1 MKAGA
6 ETPRLEYLLSNIQQS
21 LRKGKNMSNNK
32 RRILPCLF
40 RGRVIVAFLIIVQ
53 IAVLIVSAIMGA
65 NYSGYVAIALNL
77 ISFAISF
84 VVIVSRTNDAYKL
97 IWIYLILA
105 FPVFGGLL
113 YLVFSIQ
120 GSMKLMRPYMLG
132 IENKTRV
139 RNETTIETATR
150 ACMEHTEHQTV
161 IKYLSDQ
168 SGFPVSNN
176 TVTKFYPM
184 GEDFYSDLLEALR
197 SAEKYIFLEYFI
209 IDEGKMWDSILE
221 ILEEKAA
228 SGVTVRII
236 YDDFGCI
243 FNLPKNYPE
252 MLAEKGIEC
261 RSFNRFRPLLT
272 GLQNNRDHRKI
283 CSVDGK
289 IAFTGGINLADEYIN
304 EIEKYGHWK
313 DSAVGLIGEGAWSLT
328 VIFLKMWLL
337 TSPEFNIDDQ
347 DIFQYKPEAEF
358 IECNDGYVQPYCDSP
373 LDKDQVCERIYMHL
387 IHSAKKYLYI
397 CTPYLIIDDSMLG
410 ALTYA
415 AQSGVDVRIITP
427 HKWDKRLVHITTQS
441 YYHDLIESGVRIY
454 EYTPG
459 FIHSK
464 IFVSDDTVASIGTAN
479 LDFRSL
485 YLHFECGTLL
495 YGSSAVIEAK
505 DDFLAT
511 LKECKEIRAEDCK
524 HGVLRRL
531 LGSVMRLIAPLL

>member
-1 MKAGA
+1 
-6 ETPRLEYLLSNIQQS
+6 
-21 LRKGKNMSNNK
+21 MSNNK
-32 RRILPCLF
+32 RRILPNLF
-40 RGRVIVAFLIIVQ
+40 RGRVIVAFLILVE
-53 IAVLIVSAIMGA
+53 IAVLLLSALLGA
-65 NYSGYVAIALNL
+65 KYSACVAVGLNL
-77 ISFAISF
+77 ISFIISL

-120 GSMKLMRPYMLG
+120 GSMKLMEPYMKQ
-132 IENKTRV
+132 IEAKTRLV
-139 RNETTIETATR
+139 SESTGETAAQASIEYPSR
-150 ACMEHTEHQTV
+150 KTV
-161 IKYLSDQ
+161 INYLSDH
-168 SGFPVSNN
+168 SGFPISNN
-176 TVTKFYPM
+176 TVTKFYPT
-184 GEDFYSDLLEALR
+184 GEAFYSDLLEALS

-209 IDEGKMWDSILE
+209 IGEGKMWDSILE
-221 ILEEKAA
+221 ILEEKA
-228 SGVTVRII
+228 SQGVQVRII

-261 RSFNRFRPLLT
+261 RAFNRFRPLLT

-337 TSPEFNIDDQ
+337 TSPEPDKEDPKIES
-347 DIFQYKPEAEF
+347 YKPCEEF
-358 IECNDGYVQPYCDSP
+358 EDFSDGYVQPYCDSP
-373 LDKDQVCERIYMHL
+373 LDRDQVCERVYIQM
-387 IHSAKKYLYI
+387 IHSAKRYLYI
-397 CTPYLIIDDSMLG
+397 CTPYLIIDDSMLSS
-410 ALTYA
+410 LIFA

-427 HKWDKRLVHITTQS
+427 YKWDKRLVHITTQS
-441 YYHDLIESGVRIY
+441 YYSDLIEGGVRIY

-464 IFVSDDTVASIGTAN
+464 IFVSDDEIASIGTAN

-485 YLHFECGTLL
+485 YLHFECGAML
-495 YGSSAVIEAK
+495 YGCSAVREAK
-505 DDFLAT
+505 EDFLAT
-511 LKECKEIRAEDCK
+511 LGECQEIHLGDCK
-524 HGVLRRL
+524 TGMLKRF
-531 LGSVMRLIAPLL
+531 LGSILRLIAPLL

>member
-1 MKAGA
+1 
-6 ETPRLEYLLSNIQQS
+6 
-21 LRKGKNMSNNK
+21 MSNKK
-32 RRILPCLF
+32 RRLLPNLF
-40 RGRVIVAFLIIVQ
+40 RGRVIVAFLIVVQ
-53 IAVLIVSAIMGA
+53 IAVLILSAVIGA
-65 NYSGYVAIALNL
+65 KYSGYIAAALNL

-105 FPVFGGLL
+105 FPVFGGLF

-120 GSMKLMRPYMLG
+120 GSMNLMKPYMLQ

-139 RNETTIETATR
+139 QNEKTCGIANSASDDHPNHKTLIN
-150 ACMEHTEHQTV
+150 
-161 IKYLSDQ
+161 YLSDHA
-168 SGFPVSNN
+168 GFPISDN
-176 TVTKFYPM
+176 TATKFYPT
-184 GEDFYSDLLEALR
+184 GEAFYEDLLSALK

-209 IDEGKMWDSILE
+209 IGEGKMWGSILE

-261 RSFNRFRPLLT
+261 RAFNRFRPLLT

-337 TSPEFNIDDQ
+337 TSPEPDKDDRDISCYKPDCEFDKIDD
-347 DIFQYKPEAEF
+347 
-358 IECNDGYVQPYCDSP
+358 GYAQPYCDSP
-373 LDKDQVCERIYMHL
+373 LDKDQVCERIYQQM
-387 IHSAKKYLYI
+387 IHSAKRYLYI
-397 CTPYLIIDDSMLG
+397 CTPYLIIDDSMLNS
-410 ALTYA
+410 LTFL

-427 HKWDKRLVHITTQS
+427 NKWDKRLVHITTQS
-441 YYHDLIESGVRIY
+441 YYSDLIKGGVRIY

-464 IFVSDDTVASIGTAN
+464 LFVSDDEIASVGTAN

-485 YLHFECGTLL
+485 YLHFECGTML

-505 DDFLAT
+505 NDFLAI
-511 LKECKEIRAEDCK
+511 LDECKEIRPEDCK
-524 HGVLRRL
+524 HSVLRRL
-531 LGSVMRLIAPLL
+531 LGSFMHLIAPLL

>member
-1 MKAGA
+1 
-6 ETPRLEYLLSNIQQS
+6 
-21 LRKGKNMSNNK
+21 MSNKK
-32 RRILPCLF
+32 RRFLPNLF
-40 RGRVIVAFLIIVQ
+40 RGRVIVAFLIVVQ
-53 IAVLIVSAIMGA
+53 IAVLILSAVIGA
-65 NYSGYVAIALNL
+65 KYSGYIAVALNL

-105 FPVFGGLL
+105 FPVFGGLF

-120 GSMKLMRPYMLG
+120 GSMKLMEPYMLQ

-139 RNETTIETATR
+139 KSEKTCESADLASNDHPDHKTLIS
-150 ACMEHTEHQTV
+150 
-161 IKYLSDQ
+161 YLSDH
-168 SGFPVSNN
+168 SGFPISDN
-176 TVTKFYPM
+176 TATKFYPT
-184 GEDFYSDLLEALR
+184 GEAFYDDLLSALR

-209 IDEGKMWDSILE
+209 IGEGKMWDSILE

-252 MLAEKGIEC
+252 MLAQKGIEC
-261 RSFNRFRPLLT
+261 RAFNRFRPLLT

-289 IAFTGGINLADEYIN
+289 IAFTGGVNLADEYIN

-313 DSAVGLIGEGAWSLT
+313 DSAVGLIGEGAWSMT

-337 TSPEFNIDDQ
+337 TSPEPDKDDQ
-347 DIFQYKPEAEF
+347 DISCYNPDCELDK
-358 IECNDGYVQPYCDSP
+358 IDDGYAQPYCDSP
-373 LDKDQVCERIYMHL
+373 LDKDQVCERIYQQM

-397 CTPYLIIDDSMLG
+397 CTPYLIIDDSMLNSL
-410 ALTYA
+410 AFL

-427 HKWDKRLVHITTQS
+427 NKWDKRLVHITTQS
-441 YYHDLIESGVRIY
+441 YYSDLIKGGVRIY

-464 IFVSDDTVASIGTAN
+464 IFVSDDEIASIGTAN

-485 YLHFECGTLL
+485 YLHFECGTML

-505 DDFLAT
+505 NDFLAT
-511 LKECKEIRAEDCK
+511 LDECKEILPEDCK

-531 LGSVMRLIAPLL
+531 LGSFMRLISPLL

>member
-1 MKAGA
+1 M
-6 ETPRLEYLLSNIQQS
+6 SN
-21 LRKGKNMSNNK
+21 KGK
-32 RRILPCLF
+32 RLLPNLF
-40 RGRVIVAFLIIVQ
+40 RGRVIVAFLIVVQ
-53 IAVLIVSAIMGA
+53 IAVLIFSAILGA
-65 NYSGYVAIALNL
+65 KYSGYIAVALNL

-105 FPVFGGLL
+105 FPVFGGLF

-120 GSMKLMRPYMLG
+120 GSMKLMEPYMHQ
-132 IENKTRV
+132 IESKTRV
-139 RNETTIETATR
+139 QNSQASDN
-150 ACMEHTEHQTV
+150 AVSAVHEHPNHKAL
-161 IKYLSDQ
+161 INYLSEH
-168 SGFPVSNN
+168 SGFPICNN
-176 TVTKFYPM
+176 TATKFYPT
-184 GEDFYSDLLEALR
+184 GEAFYEDLLEALR

-209 IDEGKMWDSILE
+209 IGEGKMWNSILE
-221 ILEEKAA
+221 ILEDKAA

-252 MLAEKGIEC
+252 MLAQKGMEC
-261 RSFNRFRPLLT
+261 RAFNRFRPLLT

-313 DSAVGLIGEGAWSLT
+313 DSAVGLIGSGAWLLT
-328 VIFLKMWLL
+328 VIFLKNWFL
-337 TSPEFNIDDQ
+337 TSPEPDKEDQ
-347 DIFQYKPEAEF
+347 DIERYRPSDEF
-358 IECNDGYVQPYCDSP
+358 PQCNDGFAQPYCDSP
-373 LDKDQVCERIYMHL
+373 LDKDQVCERIYLQM
-387 IHSAKKYLYI
+387 IHSARNYLYI
-397 CTPYLIIDDSMLG
+397 CTPYLIIDDSMLNS
-410 ALTYA
+410 LTFL

-427 HKWDKRLVHITTQS
+427 SKWDKRLVHITTQS
-441 YYHDLIESGVRIY
+441 YYSDLLKGGVRIY

-464 IFVSDDTVASIGTAN
+464 IFVSDDEIASIGTAN

-485 YLHFECGTLL
+485 YLHFECGSML

-505 DDFLAT
+505 GDFLAT
-511 LKECKEIRAEDCK
+511 LDECKEIRPQDCK
-524 HGVLRRL
+524 HGLFRRM
-531 LGSVMRLIAPLL
+531 LGSFMRLIAPLL

>member
-1 MKAGA
+1 
-6 ETPRLEYLLSNIQQS
+6 
-21 LRKGKNMSNNK
+21 MSNKK
-32 RRILPCLF
+32 RRLLPNLF
-40 RGRVIVAFLIIVQ
+40 RGRVIVAFLIVIQ
-53 IAVLIVSAIMGA
+53 IAVLLLSAVLGA
-65 NYSGYVAIALNL
+65 NYSNYIATALNL
-77 ISFAISF
+77 ISFIISL

-120 GSMKLMRPYMLG
+120 GSMKLMEPYMLQ

-139 RNETTIETATR
+139 LNEKTQEISDLAACDHPNHKTTID
-150 ACMEHTEHQTV
+150 
-161 IKYLSDQ
+161 YLADH

-176 TVTKFYPM
+176 TVTKYYPT
-184 GEDFYSDLLEALR
+184 GEDFYEDFLEALR
-197 SAEKYIFLEYFI
+197 SAERYIFLEYFI
-209 IDEGKMWDSILE
+209 IGEGKMWDSVLE
-221 ILEEKAA
+221 ILEEKAS
-228 SGVTVRII
+228 SGVDVKII

-243 FNLPKNYPE
+243 FTLPKNYPE
-252 MLAEKGIEC
+252 MMAEKGIEC
-261 RSFNRFRPLLT
+261 RAFNRFRPLLT

-337 TSPEFNIDDQ
+337 TSPEPDVDVEGQ
-347 DIFQYKPEAEF
+347 DIYRYKDESSIVE
-358 IECNDGYVQPYCDSP
+358 INDGYVQPYCDSP
-373 LDKDQVCERIYMHL
+373 LDKDQVCERIYMRM
-387 IHSAKKYLYI
+387 IHGAKRYLYI
-397 CTPYLIIDDSMLG
+397 CTPYLIIDDSMLN
-410 ALTYA
+410 ALIFA

-441 YYHDLIESGVRIY
+441 YYYDLIKGGVRIY

-464 IFVSDDTVASIGTAN
+464 IFVSDDEVASIGTAN

-485 YLHFECGTLL
+485 YLHFECGTML
-495 YGSSAVIEAK
+495 YGCSAVIAAK
-505 DDFLAT
+505 EDFLAT
-511 LKECKEIRAEDCK
+511 LGECKEIRLADCK
-524 HGVLRRL
+524 AGVLRRL
-531 LGSVMRLIAPLL
+531 LNSIMRLIAPLL

>member
-1 MKAGA
+1 
-6 ETPRLEYLLSNIQQS
+6 
-21 LRKGKNMSNNK
+21 MSNKK
-32 RRILPCLF
+32 RRVLPSLF
-40 RGRVIVAFLIIVQ
+40 RGRVIVAFLIVVQ
-53 IAVLIVSAIMGA
+53 IAVLILSAVIGA
-65 NYSGYVAIALNL
+65 KYSGYIAVALNL
-77 ISFAISF
+77 VSFAISL

-120 GSMKLMRPYMLG
+120 GSMKLMEPYMLQ
-132 IENKTRV
+132 IENKTKVQNDQTRM
-139 RNETTIETATR
+139 TA
-150 ACMEHTEHQTV
+150 ALASGEHPNNK
-161 IKYLSDQ
+161 ILINYLSEH
-168 SGFPVSNN
+168 SCFPISNN
-176 TVTKFYPM
+176 TATKFYPT
-184 GEDFYSDLLEALR
+184 GEAFYEDLIEALR

-209 IDEGKMWDSILE
+209 IGEGKMWDSIIE
-221 ILEEKAA
+221 ILEEKASA
-228 SGVTVRII
+228 GVTVRVI

-252 MLAEKGIEC
+252 IMAKKAIEC
-261 RSFNRFRPLLT
+261 RAFNRFRPLLT

-313 DSAVGLIGEGAWSLT
+313 DAAVGLIGEGAWALT

-337 TSPEFNIDDQ
+337 TSPKQDNDTQ
-347 DIFQYKPEAEF
+347 DIFCYKPDVEF
-358 IECNDGYVQPYCDSP
+358 TDCNDGYVQPYCDSP

-387 IHSAKKYLYI
+387 IHSSKNYLYI
-397 CTPYLIIDDSMLG
+397 CTPYLIIDDSMLN

-427 HKWDKRLVHITTQS
+427 SKWDKRLVHITTQS
-441 YYHDLIESGVRIY
+441 YYADLIKGGVRIY

-464 IFVSDDTVASIGTAN
+464 IFVSDDEVASIGTAN

-485 YLHFECGTLL
+485 YLHFECGTML

-505 DDFLAT
+505 NDFLAT
-511 LKECKEIRAEDCK
+511 LDECKEISPKDCK
-524 HGVLRRL
+524 RGVLSGL
-531 LGSVMRLIAPLL
+531 LGSFMRLIAPLL

>member
-1 MKAGA
+1 
-6 ETPRLEYLLSNIQQS
+6 
-21 LRKGKNMSNNK
+21 MSNKK
-32 RRILPCLF
+32 RRLLPNLF
-40 RGRVIVAFLIIVQ
+40 RGRVIVAFLIVVQ
-53 IAVLIVSAIMGA
+53 IAVLIFSAVIGA
-65 NYSGYVAIALNL
+65 KYSGYIAVALNL

-105 FPVFGGLL
+105 FPVFGGLF

-120 GSMKLMRPYMLG
+120 GSMKLMEPYMLQ
-132 IENKTRV
+132 IEKKTRV
-139 RNETTIETATR
+139 QNEKTREIADLAAFDHPNHKTI
-150 ACMEHTEHQTV
+150 
-161 IKYLSDQ
+161 INYLAER
-168 SGFPVSNN
+168 SGFPLSNN
-176 TVTKFYPM
+176 TATKFYPT
-184 GEDFYSDLLEALR
+184 GETFYEDFLEALR

-209 IDEGKMWDSILE
+209 IGEGKLWNSVLE

-252 MLAEKGIEC
+252 ILAEKGIEC
-261 RSFNRFRPLLT
+261 RAFNRFRPLLT

-313 DSAVGLIGEGAWSLT
+313 DSAVGLIGDGAWSLT
-328 VIFLKMWLL
+328 VIFLKMWFLI
-337 TSPEFNIDDQ
+337 SPEPDADPDGQ
-347 DIFQYKPEAEF
+347 DIYRYKAEYEF
-358 IECNDGYVQPYCDSP
+358 DKCDDGYAQPYCDSP
-373 LDKDQVCERIYMHL
+373 LDKDQVCERIYMQM
-387 IHSAKKYLYI
+387 IHSAKNYLYI
-397 CTPYLIIDDSMLG
+397 CTPYLIIDDSMLNS
-410 ALTYA
+410 LTFL

-441 YYHDLIESGVRIY
+441 YYSDLIKSGVRIY

-464 IFVSDDTVASIGTAN
+464 IFVSDDDIASIGTAN

-485 YLHFECGTLL
+485 YLHFECGTML

-505 DDFLAT
+505 NDFLAT
-511 LKECKEIRAEDCK
+511 LDECKEIRAEDCK
-524 HGVLRRL
+524 HGVFRRL
-531 LGSVMRLIAPLL
+531 LGSFMRLIAPLL

>member
-1 MKAGA
+1 
-6 ETPRLEYLLSNIQQS
+6 
-21 LRKGKNMSNNK
+21 MSNKK
-32 RRILPCLF
+32 RRFLPNLF
-40 RGRVIVAFLIIVQ
+40 RGRVIVAFLIVVQ
-53 IAVLIVSAIMGA
+53 IAVLILSAVIGA
-65 NYSGYVAIALNL
+65 KYSGYIAVALNL

-105 FPVFGGLL
+105 FPVFGGLF

-120 GSMKLMRPYMLG
+120 GSMKLMEPYMLQ

-139 RNETTIETATR
+139 QNEKTRETAYSASTD
-150 ACMEHTEHQTV
+150 HPNHKTL
-161 IKYLSDQ
+161 INYLSDHA
-168 SGFPVSNN
+168 GFPISDN
-176 TVTKFYPM
+176 TATKFYPT
-184 GEDFYSDLLEALR
+184 GEAFYEDLLSALR

-209 IDEGKMWDSILE
+209 IGEGKMWDSILE
-221 ILEEKAA
+221 ILEEKTA

-261 RSFNRFRPLLT
+261 RAFNRFRPLLT

-337 TSPEFNIDDQ
+337 TSPEPDKDDQ
-347 DIFQYKPEAEF
+347 DISCYKPDCEF
-358 IECNDGYVQPYCDSP
+358 DKIDDGYAQPYCDSP
-373 LDKDQVCERIYMHL
+373 LDKDQVCERIYQQM

-397 CTPYLIIDDSMLG
+397 CTPYLIIDDSMLNS
-410 ALTYA
+410 LTFL

-427 HKWDKRLVHITTQS
+427 NKWDKRLVHITTQS
-441 YYHDLIESGVRIY
+441 YYSDLIKGGVRIY
-454 EYTPG
+454 EYSPG

-464 IFVSDDTVASIGTAN
+464 IFVSDDEIASIGTAN

-485 YLHFECGTLL
+485 YLHFECGTML

-505 DDFLAT
+505 NDFLAT
-511 LKECKEIRAEDCK
+511 LDECKEIRPEDCK
-524 HGVLRRL
+524 HSVLRRL
-531 LGSVMRLIAPLL
+531 LGSFMRLISPLL

>member
-1 MKAGA
+1 
-6 ETPRLEYLLSNIQQS
+6 
-21 LRKGKNMSNNK
+21 MSNK
-32 RRILPCLF
+32 TRRFLPSLF
-40 RGRVIVAFLIIVQ
+40 RGRVIVAFLIVIQ
-53 IAVLIVSAIMGA
+53 IAVLIISAVIGA
-65 NYSGYVAIALNL
+65 KFSRYIADALNL
-77 ISFAISF
+77 ISFVISF

-120 GSMKLMRPYMLG
+120 GSMKLMEPYMLQ
-132 IENKTRV
+132 IENRTCVK
-139 RNETTIETATR
+139 NEKSRELVSLATLDYPN
-150 ACMEHTEHQTV
+150 HQN
-161 IKYLSDQ
+161 IINYLSER
-168 SGFPVSNN
+168 SGFPISNN
-176 TVTKFYPM
+176 TATKYYSI
-184 GEDFYSDLLEALR
+184 GEDFYDDLIEALK

-209 IDEGKMWDSILE
+209 IAEGKMWNSILE
-221 ILEEKAA
+221 ILEEKAS
-228 SGVTVRII
+228 SGVIVRII

-252 MLAEKGIEC
+252 MLAQKGIEC
-261 RSFNRFRPLLT
+261 RAFNRFRPLLT

-283 CSVDGK
+283 CSIDGK
-289 IAFTGGINLADEYIN
+289 IAFTGGINIADEYIN

-337 TSPEFNIDDQ
+337 TSPEPDIENQ
-347 DIFQYKPEAEF
+347 DIYGYKPDYEF
-358 IECNDGYVQPYCDSP
+358 EKCNDGYVQAYCDSP
-373 LDKDQVCERIYMHL
+373 LDKDQVCERIYHQM
-387 IHSAKKYLYI
+387 IHSARKYLYI
-397 CTPYLIIDDSMLG
+397 CTPYLIIDDSMLNS
-410 ALTYA
+410 LTFL

-441 YYHDLIESGVRIY
+441 YYSDLIKSGVRIY

-464 IFVSDDTVASIGTAN
+464 IFVSDDEIASIGTAN

-485 YLHFECGTLL
+485 YLHFECGTML

-505 DDFLAT
+505 NDFLAT
-511 LKECKEIRAEDCK
+511 LAECKEFCPEDCR
-524 HGVLRRL
+524 HGVFRRL
-531 LGSVMRLIAPLL
+531 LGSFMRLISPLL

>member
-1 MKAGA
+1 
-6 ETPRLEYLLSNIQQS
+6 
-21 LRKGKNMSNNK
+21 MSNKN
-32 RRILPCLF
+32 RRFLPNLF
-40 RGRVIVAFLIIVQ
+40 RGRVIVAFLIVVQ
-53 IAVLIVSAIMGA
+53 IAVLILSAVIGA
-65 NYSGYVAIALNL
+65 KYSGYIAAALNL

-105 FPVFGGLL
+105 FPVFGGLF

-120 GSMKLMRPYMLG
+120 GSMKLMEPYMLQ

-139 RNETTIETATR
+139 KNEKTCETAVL
-150 ACMEHTEHQTV
+150 ASNEHPNHRTLV
-161 IKYLSDQ
+161 SYLSDHA
-168 SGFPVSNN
+168 GFPISDN
-176 TVTKFYPM
+176 TATKFYPT
-184 GEDFYSDLLEALR
+184 GEAFYEDLLSALK

-209 IDEGKMWDSILE
+209 IGEGKMWDSILE

-252 MLAEKGIEC
+252 MLVEKGIEC
-261 RSFNRFRPLLT
+261 RAFNRFRPLLT

-337 TSPEFNIDDQ
+337 TSPEPDKDDQ
-347 DIFQYKPEAEF
+347 DISCYKPDCEF
-358 IECNDGYVQPYCDSP
+358 DKIDDGYAQPYCDSP
-373 LDKDQVCERIYMHL
+373 LDKDQVCERIYQQM

-397 CTPYLIIDDSMLG
+397 CTPYLIIDDSMLNS
-410 ALTYA
+410 LTFL

-427 HKWDKRLVHITTQS
+427 NKWDKRLVHITTQS
-441 YYHDLIESGVRIY
+441 YYSDLIKGCVRIY

-464 IFVSDDTVASIGTAN
+464 IFVSDDEIASVGTAN

-485 YLHFECGTLL
+485 YLHFECGTML

-505 DDFLAT
+505 NDFLAT
-511 LKECKEIRAEDCK
+511 LDECKEIRPEDCK
-524 HGVLRRL
+524 HSVLRRL
-531 LGSVMRLIAPLL
+531 LGSFMRLISPLL

>member
-1 MKAGA
+1 
-6 ETPRLEYLLSNIQQS
+6 
-21 LRKGKNMSNNK
+21 MSNKK
-32 RRILPCLF
+32 RRFLPNLF
-40 RGRVIVAFLIIVQ
+40 RGRVIVAFLIVVQ
-53 IAVLIVSAIMGA
+53 IAVLILSAVIGA
-65 NYSGYVAIALNL
+65 KYSGYIAVALNL

-105 FPVFGGLL
+105 FPVFGGLF

-120 GSMKLMRPYMLG
+120 GSMKLMEPYMLQ

-139 RNETTIETATR
+139 QNEKTCGIANSASDCHPNHKTLIN
-150 ACMEHTEHQTV
+150 
-161 IKYLSDQ
+161 YLSDHA
-168 SGFPVSNN
+168 GFPISDN
-176 TVTKFYPM
+176 TATKFYPT
-184 GEDFYSDLLEALR
+184 GEAFYEDLLSALR

-209 IDEGKMWDSILE
+209 IGEGKMWDSILE

-261 RSFNRFRPLLT
+261 RAFNRFRPLLT

-337 TSPEFNIDDQ
+337 TSPEPDKDDQ
-347 DIFQYKPEAEF
+347 DISCYKPDCEF
-358 IECNDGYVQPYCDSP
+358 DKIDDGYAQPYCDSP
-373 LDKDQVCERIYMHL
+373 LDKDQVCERIYQQM
-387 IHSAKKYLYI
+387 IHSAKRYLYI
-397 CTPYLIIDDSMLG
+397 CTPYLIIDDSMLNS
-410 ALTYA
+410 LTFL

-427 HKWDKRLVHITTQS
+427 NKWDKRLVHITTQS
-441 YYHDLIESGVRIY
+441 YYSDLIKGGVRIY

-464 IFVSDDTVASIGTAN
+464 IFVSDDEIASIGTAN

-485 YLHFECGTLL
+485 YLHFECGTML

-505 DDFLAT
+505 NDFLVT
-511 LKECKEIRAEDCK
+511 LDECKEIRPEDCK
-524 HGVLRRL
+524 HSVLRRL
-531 LGSVMRLIAPLL
+531 LGSFMRLISPLL

>member
-1 MKAGA
+1 MTNKK
-6 ETPRLEYLLSNIQQS
+6 RKLLPN
-21 LRKGKNMSNNK
+21 
-32 RRILPCLF
+32 LF

-53 IAVLIVSAIMGA
+53 IAVLILSAVIGA
-65 NYSGYVAIALNL
+65 KYSGYIAIALNL

-105 FPVFGGLL
+105 FPVFGGLF

-120 GSMKLMRPYMLG
+120 GSMKLMEPYMLQ

-139 RNETTIETATR
+139 ENEKTR
-150 ACMEHTEHQTV
+150 ERVVLAASDHPNHK
-161 IKYLSDQ
+161 ILINYLSDR

-176 TVTKFYPM
+176 TATKFYPT
-184 GEDFYSDLLEALR
+184 GEAFYSDLLEALK

-209 IDEGKMWDSILE
+209 IGEGKMWDSVLE
-221 ILEEKAA
+221 ILEEKAE
-228 SGVTVRII
+228 SGVVVRII

-252 MLAEKGIEC
+252 ILAEKGIEC
-261 RSFNRFRPLLT
+261 RAFNRFRPLLT

-328 VIFLKMWLL
+328 VIFLKMWFL
-337 TSPEFNIDDQ
+337 TSPEPEKEDQ
-347 DIFQYKPEAEF
+347 DIDSYKPDYEF
-358 IECNDGYVQPYCDSP
+358 KKCDDGYVQPYCDSP
-373 LDKDQVCERIYMHL
+373 LDKDQVCERIYQQM
-387 IHSAKKYLYI
+387 IHSAKQYLYI
-397 CTPYLIIDDSMLG
+397 CTPYLIIDDSMLNS
-410 ALTYA
+410 LMFL

-427 HKWDKRLVHITTQS
+427 CKWDKRLVHITTQS
-441 YYHDLIESGVRIY
+441 YYSDLIKGGVRIY

-464 IFVSDDTVASIGTAN
+464 IFVSDDEVASIGTAN

-485 YLHFECGTLL
+485 YLHFECGTML
-495 YGSSAVIEAK
+495 YGSSAVVEAK
-505 DDFLAT
+505 NDFLKT
-511 LKECKEIRAEDCK
+511 LDECKEIRTEDCK
-524 HGVLRRL
+524 HNVFRRL
-531 LGSVMRLIAPLL
+531 LGSFMRLIAPLL